1 MPYFLNFVS
10 AIQHF
15 LQKFDGLVFGYAD
28 STGDWS
34 FLTERASSSPSWVV
48 YQLPN
53 SFLIAFIG
61 ISIVALIAIVV
72 IVRQYNLI
80 QRMKKLVLTKHATI
94 SEQNEKME
102 TTLNEMKTL
111 KENAETANRSKSMF
125 LANMSHEI
133 RTPLNG
139 ILGLLGLI
147 RKRVQTDEQLELMQ
161 EIEGLTQNLMS
172 IINDL
177 LDYSK
182 IESDMLYLDDVNFN
196 LINEMSEV
204 LAIYR
209 RSAQEKHIQLVSKVD
224 EKIPV
229 YVKGDPVRL
238 KQIIGNILGNAVK
251 FTDRGSVRV
260 SADLVSDDSEYAT
273 IKFRITDTG
282 RGIDEIEQGRIWSV
296 FHLGDESYTRQHGG
310 AGLGLTISRKL
321 VSLMKGTIGVNS
333 RLGEGSSFWFTVS
346 LKHGVEPNLL
356 NIRNYKKILL
366 VEDNLIN
373 QKVASNSL
381 KNLGFEVDLAENGQ
395 VAVDKFRNNKYDLI
409 LMDIQMPVMD
419 GITAAKTIRKIE
431 KEEMQVAKPI
441 HIIAITANSMK
452 DDRMK
457 CLEAGMDDYLSKPFN
472 LDKFPMIISQSH
484 DAANGNH

>member
-1 MPYFLNFVS
+1 MTYFLKLFS
-10 AIQHF
+10 AIKYA
-15 LQKFDGLVFGYAD
+15 LQEYDGLIFFGRAD
-28 STGDWS
+28 GTGDWS
-34 FLTERASSSPSWVV
+34 FITERAASSPSWVV

-61 ISIVALIAIVV
+61 VSIVALIAIVV
-72 IVRQYNLI
+72 IVRQYKLI

-102 TTLNEMKTL
+102 TTFNEMKTL

-139 ILGLLGLI
+139 ILGLLSFL

-161 EIEGLTQNLMS
+161 EIEGLTQNLMG

-182 IESDMLYLDDVNFN
+182 IESDMLYLDEVNFN

-209 RSAQEKHIQLVSKVD
+209 RSAQEKHIQLVSTVD

-238 KQIIGNILGNAVK
+238 KQVIGNILGNAVK
-251 FTDRGSVRV
+251 FTDKGSIRV
-260 SADLVSDDSEYAT
+260 SSDLVSDGSEYAT

-282 RGIDEIEQGRIWSV
+282 RGIDEIEQSRIWSV

-373 QKVASNSL
+373 QKVACNSL
-381 KNLGFEVDLAENGQ
+381 KSLGFEVDLAENGQ

-431 KEEMQVAKPI
+431 REEMQVTNPI

-452 DDRMK
+452 RR
-457 CLEAGMDDYLSKPFN
+457 
-472 LDKFPMIISQSH
+472 
-484 DAANGNH
+484 

>member
-1 MPYFLNFVS
+1 LFY
-10 AIQHF
+10 A
-15 LQKFDGLVFGYAD
+15 LQKMDAVIFGVTEA
-28 STGDWS
+28 SGDWI
-34 FLTERASSSPSWVV
+34 FETERSTATSSWVV
-48 YQLPN
+48 HQVPN
-53 SFLIAFIG
+53 SFLIAFIF
-61 ISIVALIAIVV
+61 ICLIALIAFVLLL
-72 IVRQYNLI
+72 RQYKLI
-80 QRMKKLVLTKHATI
+80 QRMKKLVLAKHATI
-94 SEQNEKME
+94 NQQNERME
-102 TTLNEMKTL
+102 AALDEMTTLKD
-111 KENAETANRSKSMF
+111 NAETANRSKSMF

-139 ILGLLGLI
+139 ILGLLGFL

-161 EIEGLTQNLMS
+161 EIEGLTQNLMA

-182 IESDMLYLDDVNFN
+182 IESDMLYLDEINFN
-196 LINEMSEV
+196 LVNELSEV

-209 RSAQEKHIQLVSKVD
+209 KSAKEKHIQLVSKLD
-224 EKIPV
+224 DRIPV

-238 KQIIGNILGNAVK
+238 KQIIGNILGNAIK

-260 SADLVSDDSEYAT
+260 SADLVSDDGSSST

-282 RGIDEIEQGRIWSV
+282 RGIDEIEQSRIWSV

-321 VSLMKGTIGVNS
+321 VSLMNGTIGVSS

-373 QKVASNSL
+373 QKVAGNSL

-395 VAVDKFRNNKYDLI
+395 VAVEKFRKNTYDLI

-419 GITAAKTIRKIE
+419 GITAAKAIRKIE
-431 KEEMQVAKPI
+431 KEEMPLAKPI

-484 DAANGNH
+484 DNGHHHH

>member
-1 MPYFLNFVS
+1 MPNALQHLDAFDFFGLTKVS
-10 AIQHF
+10 
-15 LQKFDGLVFGYAD
+15 
-28 STGDWS
+28 GDWS
-34 FLTERASSSPSWVV
+34 FVTERTSANSSWVV
-48 YQLPN
+48 HQVPD
-53 SFLIAFIG
+53 SFLVAFIFLCLLLLG
-61 ISIVALIAIVV
+61 ALVMLL
-72 IVRQYNLI
+72 RQYKLI
-80 QRMKKLVLTKHATI
+80 QRMKKLVLAKHATI
-94 SEQNEKME
+94 NEQNERME
-102 TTLNEMKTL
+102 TALIEMTTL
-111 KENAETANRSKSMF
+111 KEHAETANRSKSMF

-139 ILGLLGLI
+139 ILGLLGFL
-147 RKRVQTDEQLELMQ
+147 RKRVQSDEQIELMQ
-161 EIEGLTQNLMS
+161 EIEGLTQNLMA

-182 IESDMLYLDDVNFN
+182 IESDMLYLDEVNFN
-196 LINEMSEV
+196 LINELSEV

-209 RSAQEKHIQLVSKVD
+209 KLAKDKNIQLVSKVD

-238 KQIIGNILGNAVK
+238 KQVFGNILSNAVK

-260 SADLVSDDSEYAT
+260 SVELLSDDNAGMS

-282 RGIDEIEQGRIWSV
+282 RGIDEIEQSRIWSV

-321 VSLMKGTIGVNS
+321 VSLMNGTIRVNS
-333 RLGEGSSFWFTVS
+333 RMGEGSSFWFTVS

-356 NIRNYKKILL
+356 NIRKYKKILL

-395 VAVDKFRNNKYDLI
+395 VAVDKFRKNEYDLI

-419 GITAAKTIRKIE
+419 GITAAKTIRQIE
-431 KEEMQVAKPI
+431 REEMQSAKPI

-484 DAANGNH
+484 ENGNQHH

>member
-1 MPYFLNFVS
+1 MPYFLKFVS
-10 AIQHF
+10 ALQYF
-15 LQKFDGLVFGYAD
+15 LQKFDGLVMGYAD
-28 STGDWS
+28 GTGDWTYI
-34 FLTERASSSPSWVV
+34 TERASSSASWVR
-48 YQLPN
+48 YQLPG

-61 ISIVALIAIVV
+61 ISLLALAAIILVV
-72 IVRQYNLI
+72 HQYRLI
-80 QRMKKLVLTKHATI
+80 QRMKKLVLAKHTTI
-94 SEQNEKME
+94 TVQNEKME
-102 TTLNEMKTL
+102 TALSEMKTL

-139 ILGLLGLI
+139 ILGLLGFL
-147 RKRVQTDEQLELMQ
+147 RKRVQNDEQLELMH
-161 EIEGLTQNLMS
+161 EIEGLTQNLMG

-209 RSAQEKHIQLVSKVD
+209 RSAQEKHIQMVSKVD

-260 SADLVSDDSEYAT
+260 SADLVSDDGENAT

-282 RGIDEIEQGRIWSV
+282 RGIDEIEQSRIWSV

-356 NIRNYKKILL
+356 NIRKYKKILL

-373 QKVASNSL
+373 QKVASSSL
-381 KNLGFEVDLAENGQ
+381 KSLGFEVDLADNGQ
-395 VAVDKFRNNKYDLI
+395 VAVDKFKKNDYDLI

-419 GITAAKTIRKIE
+419 GITAAKAIRKIE
-431 KEEMQVAKPI
+431 REEMQAVKPI

-484 DAANGNH
+484 DTGNGSH